1 MWPEWRRKV
10 IVNKIENQN
19 YCVYVTIPQCF
30 PKRDF
35 MYKNVWIQKHSS
47 KVWWFW
53 PFQWLVQYN
62 YVSKKKIFT
71 NLHRMEVLKKF
82 LIYIFKKE
90 ISSLLYWIWRGKNR
104 KKNINP
110 DCLRTSIST
119 ILSYKSTEF
128 SSILNSN
135 KVLYENSQRHKN

>member
-1 MWPEWRRKV
+1 VWPEWRRKV

-62 YVSKKKIFT
+62 YVSKKRY
-71 NLHRMEVLKKF
+71 L
-82 LIYIFKKE
+82 LICIAWGFSKNSWYIFLRKKYLRFFIE
-90 ISSLLYWIWRGKNR
+90 FEGEKTE

-110 DCLRTSIST
+110 DCLRTSTST